1 MAYEHILKTIIKLR
15 FDEKAEWKRVNP
27 VLAEREVAISKET
40 LPNGKI
46 QYLLYVGDGAT
57 QFNNLTPISAKIENE
72 ELKGLQTK
80 EVSIE
85 GGIDGHTTIED
96 ILKYLKEEI
105 TNISLTPGPQGPQG
119 PAGAKGEQGPVGP
132 TGAQGERGLQGPAGE
147 KGKDGA
153 AGLKGDKGDIGP
165 TGPQGEQGLVGP
177 TGPQGEKGEQGLV
190 GPTGPQGEKGEQGLQ
205 GPRGEQ
211 GSQGIA
217 GPVGP
222 TGAQGLVGPQGPQ
235 GDTGEKGEQGLVGP
249 TGPQGERGLQG
260 PAGVNGKDGA
270 VGPTGPQGIQG
281 ITGPQGPQGE
291 QGPQGADGEKGDQG
305 LVGPTGPQGKQ
316 GPQGEQGLVG
326 PTGPQGPVGSVGSL
340 NKEAVDNSKNTFIN
354 NIRLEDGN
362 LYYKER
368 QLKVEDIEDWKT
380 NGIPIIEFETNETFM
395 DKKQPL
401 TIDWPTKYDINL
413 LKNRNTII
421 VLKSLKEDMQFV
433 YKIVYTGINQ
443 IQGAY
448 FYSGF
453 VMKDENG
460 FSNMGS
466 FAIVM
471 PKEGTG
477 HQIIFNPFENISLQP
492 NSTSEQGNITD
503 GGKLTNLVINDKKY
517 TISNAIATINGEALS
532 TSKDFQLQTKADAQK
547 AHNDILKEL
556 SQAMIFKGTLGTSG
570 TITELPTA
578 EKENCGDTYK
588 VITAGNYG
596 VLENVKVGDTIT
608 CAQKGEGVYEWV
620 LIPSGDEPNG
630 TVTNIATGEGLTG
643 GPITTSG
650 TITVDF
656 NSVARSVHTHDN
668 YAEKTSVPK
677 IDVLTQP
684 SISAKELC
692 GIRLNGVEYAI
703 NLSDIMINSDVKPNA
718 VEADGISFDG
728 VDYYFGADLFYEEV

>member
-1 MAYEHILKTIIKLR
+1 
-15 FDEKAEWKRVNP
+15 
-27 VLAEREVAISKET
+27 
-40 LPNGKI
+40 
-46 QYLLYVGDGAT
+46 
-57 QFNNLTPISAKIENE
+57 
-72 ELKGLQTK
+72 
-80 EVSIE
+80 
-85 GGIDGHTTIED
+85 
-96 ILKYLKEEI
+96 
-105 TNISLTPGPQGPQG
+105 
-119 PAGAKGEQGPVGP
+119 
-132 TGAQGERGLQGPAGE
+132 
-147 KGKDGA
+147 
-153 AGLKGDKGDIGP
+153 
-165 TGPQGEQGLVGP
+165 
-177 TGPQGEKGEQGLV
+177 
-190 GPTGPQGEKGEQGLQ
+190 
-205 GPRGEQ
+205 
-211 GSQGIA
+211 
-217 GPVGP
+217 
-222 TGAQGLVGPQGPQ
+222 
-235 GDTGEKGEQGLVGP
+235 
-249 TGPQGERGLQG
+249 
-260 PAGVNGKDGA
+260 
-270 VGPTGPQGIQG
+270 
-281 ITGPQGPQGE
+281 
-291 QGPQGADGEKGDQG
+291 
-305 LVGPTGPQGKQ
+305 
-316 GPQGEQGLVG
+316 
-326 PTGPQGPVGSVGSL
+326 
-340 NKEAVDNSKNTFIN
+340 
-354 NIRLEDGN
+354 
-362 LYYKER
+362 
-368 QLKVEDIEDWKT
+368 
-380 NGIPIIEFETNETFM
+380 M
-395 DKKQPL
+395 DRKQPL
-401 TIDWPTKYDINL
+401 IIDWPTKYDINL

-421 VLKSLKEDMQFV
+421 VLKSLKEDVQFV

-448 FYSGF
+448 FYSGLA
-453 VMKDENG
+453 MKDENG
-460 FSNMGS
+460 FSNIGS

-578 EKENCGDTYK
+578 AKENCGDTYK
-588 VITAGNYG
+588 VITDGNYG
-596 VLENVKVGDTIT
+596 SLKNVKVGDTIT
-608 CAQKGEGVYEWV
+608 CAQKGEGVFEWI

>member
-132 TGAQGERGLQGPAGE
+132 TG
-147 KGKDGA
+147 
-153 AGLKGDKGDIGP
+153 
-165 TGPQGEQGLVGP
+165 
-177 TGPQGEKGEQGLV
+177 
-190 GPTGPQGEKGEQGLQ
+190 
-205 GPRGEQ
+205 
-211 GSQGIA
+211 
-217 GPVGP
+217 
-222 TGAQGLVGPQGPQ
+222 
-235 GDTGEKGEQGLVGP
+235 
-249 TGPQGERGLQG
+249 PQGERGLQG

-281 ITGPQGPQGE
+281 ITGPTGPQGK

-316 GPQGEQGLVG
+316 GPQGDPGLVG

-340 NKEAVDNSKNTFIN
+340 NKEVVDNSKNTFIN

-380 NGIPIIEFETNETFM
+380 NGIPIIEFETSETFM

-433 YKIVYTGINQ
+433 YKIVYTGVNQ

-453 VMKDENG
+453 AMKDENG

-517 TISNAIATINGEALS
+517 TISNAIATINGEALNV
-532 TSKDFQLQTKADAQK
+532 SKDFQLQTKADAQK

-578 EKENCGDTYK
+578 AKENCGDTYK
-588 VITAGNYG
+588 VITNGNYG
-596 VLENVKVGDTIT
+596 SLKNVKVGDTVT

>member
-85 GGIDGHTTIED
+85 GGIDGHTAIED

-190 GPTGPQGEKGEQGLQ
+190 GPTGPQGEKGEQGD
-205 GPRGEQ
+205 P
-211 GSQGIA
+211 
-217 GPVGP
+217 
-222 TGAQGLVGPQGPQ
+222 
-235 GDTGEKGEQGLVGP
+235 
-249 TGPQGERGLQG
+249 
-260 PAGVNGKDGA
+260 
-270 VGPTGPQGIQG
+270 
-281 ITGPQGPQGE
+281 
-291 QGPQGADGEKGDQG
+291 
-305 LVGPTGPQGKQ
+305 
-316 GPQGEQGLVG
+316 GLVG

-453 VMKDENG
+453 AMKDENG

-517 TISNAIATINGEALS
+517 TISNAIATINGEALN

-578 EKENCGDTYK
+578 AKENCGDTYK

-596 VLENVKVGDTIT
+596 VLKNVKVGDTIT

>member
-1 MAYEHILKTIIKLR
+1 MNR
-15 FDEKAEWKRVNP
+15 
-27 VLAEREVAISKET
+27 
-40 LPNGKI
+40 
-46 QYLLYVGDGAT
+46 
-57 QFNNLTPISAKIENE
+57 
-72 ELKGLQTK
+72 
-80 EVSIE
+80 
-85 GGIDGHTTIED
+85 
-96 ILKYLKEEI
+96 
-105 TNISLTPGPQGPQG
+105 
-119 PAGAKGEQGPVGP
+119 
-132 TGAQGERGLQGPAGE
+132 
-147 KGKDGA
+147 
-153 AGLKGDKGDIGP
+153 
-165 TGPQGEQGLVGP
+165 
-177 TGPQGEKGEQGLV
+177 
-190 GPTGPQGEKGEQGLQ
+190 
-205 GPRGEQ
+205 
-211 GSQGIA
+211 
-217 GPVGP
+217 
-222 TGAQGLVGPQGPQ
+222 
-235 GDTGEKGEQGLVGP
+235 
-249 TGPQGERGLQG
+249 
-260 PAGVNGKDGA
+260 
-270 VGPTGPQGIQG
+270 
-281 ITGPQGPQGE
+281 
-291 QGPQGADGEKGDQG
+291 
-305 LVGPTGPQGKQ
+305 
-316 GPQGEQGLVG
+316 
-326 PTGPQGPVGSVGSL
+326 
-340 NKEAVDNSKNTFIN
+340 
-354 NIRLEDGN
+354 
-362 LYYKER
+362 
-368 QLKVEDIEDWKT
+368 
-380 NGIPIIEFETNETFM
+380 
-395 DKKQPL
+395 KQPL
-401 TIDWPTKYDINL
+401 IVDWPTKYDINL

-421 VLKSLKEDMQFV
+421 VLKSLKEDVQFV

-448 FYSGF
+448 FYSGLA
-453 VMKDENG
+453 MKDENG
-460 FSNMGS
+460 FSNIGS

-517 TISNAIATINGEALS
+517 TISNAIATINGEALNI
-532 TSKDFQLQTKADAQK
+532 SKDFQLQTKAEAEK
-547 AHNDILKEL
+547 AHDDILKEL

-578 EKENCGDTYK
+578 AKENCGDTYK

-596 VLENVKVGDTIT
+596 VLKNVKVGDTIT